1 MPPYPTLPLAFQ
13 DHSQTQYQC
22 STLFV
27 ATYGAGALFAYSL
40 VGSTQPS
47 NRINFSKQKQQ
58 SLADLYQVGS
68 SVFIIFNDH
77 PDAMKEFYL
86 AKFIEKHIHC
96 EKVVVL
102 VSLSKT
108 TLKEPT
114 GSPLAVPRHSCSTS
128 QQAPFPKN

>member
-1 MPPYPTLPLAFQ
+1 MPPYPTLPLAFH
-13 DHSQTQYQC
+13 DHSETEFQC

-27 ATYGAGALFAYSL
+27 ATYGAAALFAYSL
-40 VGSTQPS
+40 VGSTPPS

-68 SVFIIFNDH
+68 SVFLIFNDH
-77 PDAMKEFYL
+77 PDAMREFHL
-86 AKFIEKHIHC
+86 AKFIEKHIRT

-108 TLKEPT
+108 TLKEHT
-114 GSPLAVPRHSCSTS
+114 GSPLAVPKHSFSTS
-128 QQAPFPKN
+128 QRAPFPKN